1 MRETRNAQVSIFEHY
16 SNHEY
21 GTRLRKLSE
30 VLDRHPEIL
39 DLVATDL
46 IDASLSAVGR
56 TGLSAESILRCL
68 LLKQQRGFSYEQLAF
83 HLSDSE
89 TYRTFTRLPGHLSP
103 SRSCLQSTI
112 RSIKPQTLERA
123 HQLLTKSLLDTGMA
137 SLDKLRID
145 STVVASHIAPPS
157 DSQLLNDGVRVISRL
172 LAKSK
177 TETGLK
183 VRFTDKRKAA
193 KSLAFRIFNAKK
205 ATKDE
210 LYPEMLKIA
219 RLALKQADRGRQQV
233 IEGAAASA
241 SCQKWLD
248 ALAHYRNLTSRVI
261 EQTERRVICG
271 EQVTSAEKI
280 VSLFEPHTDIIVK
293 GFRDVQ
299 YGHKIN
305 LSSEVNGFITALTIE
320 EGNPCD
326 KTLFLPVLDYHRSA
340 LGKLPRSVVAD
351 GGYASQA
358 NVAAGRAMG
367 LKHVVFHKPVGV
379 SLTAMGVKSKT
390 FNALRHFRA
399 GIEGNISELKRA
411 FGATKAKW
419 KGHDGFKAFVWAAAL
434 SYNLVRLARL
444 TPD

>member
-21 GTRLRKLSE
+21 GIRLRKLSE

-399 GIEGNISELKRA
+399 GIEGNISEVKRA

>member
-1 MRETRNAQVSIFEHY
+1 MRETRNAQASIFEEY

-21 GTRLRKLSE
+21 GVRLRKLSE
-30 VLDRHPEIL
+30 VLDRQPEIL
-39 DLVATDL
+39 ELVAADL
-46 IDASLSAVGR
+46 IDVSVSAVGR
-56 TGLSAESILRCL
+56 TGLSAESVLRCL
-68 LLKQQRGFSYEQLAF
+68 VLRQQLGFSYEQLAF
-83 HLSDSE
+83 HLSDSV
-89 TYRTFTRLPGHLSP
+89 TYRTFTRLPAHLSP

-112 RSIKPQTLERA
+112 RSIQPETLERA
-123 HQLLTKSLLDTGMA
+123 HQVLTRNLLDTGMA

-145 STVVASHIAPPS
+145 STVVASNIAPPS

-177 TETGLK
+177 IEIGLK
-183 VRFTDKRKAA
+183 VCFTDKRKAA

-210 LYPEMLKIA
+210 LYPDLLKIA
-219 RLALKQADRGRQQV
+219 RLVLKQADRGRQQ
-233 IEGAAASA
+233 IIQGAEASA

-248 ALAHYRNLTSRVI
+248 ALAHYRELTWQVI
-261 EQTERRVICG
+261 EQTERRVIHG
-271 EQVTSAEKI
+271 ERVPSADKI

-305 LSSEVNGFITALTIE
+305 LSSEVRGFITALTIE
-320 EGNPCD
+320 EGNPGD
-326 KTLFLPVLDYHRSA
+326 KTLFLPVLDFHQSV

-390 FNALRHFRA
+390 FTALRHFRA
-399 GIEGNISELKRA
+399 GVEGNISELKRA

-419 KGHDGFKAFVWAAAL
+419 KGHDGFKAFVWASAL

-444 TPD
+444 GPD

>member
-1 MRETRNAQVSIFEHY
+1 MRETRNAQASIFEEY

-21 GTRLRKLSE
+21 GVRLQKLSE
-30 VLDRHPEIL
+30 VLDKHPGIL
-39 DLVATDL
+39 DLVVTDL
-46 IDASLSAVGR
+46 IDASVSAVGR
-56 TGLSAESILRCL
+56 IGLSAESVLRCL
-68 LLKQQRGFSYEQLAF
+68 VLRQQLGFSYEQLAF
-83 HLSDSE
+83 HLSDSV

-112 RSIKPQTLERA
+112 RSITPETLERA
-123 HQLLTKSLLDTGMA
+123 HQVLTRRLLDTGIA

-145 STVVASHIAPPS
+145 STVVASNIAPPS
-157 DSQLLNDGVRVISRL
+157 DSQLLDDAVRVISRL

-183 VRFTDKRKAA
+183 IRFTDKRKAS

-205 ATKDE
+205 AVKDE
-210 LYPEMLKIA
+210 LYPELLKIV
-219 RLALKQADRGRQQV
+219 RRVLKQADRGQQQV
-233 IEGAAASA
+233 TESADASA
-241 SCQKWLD
+241 PRQKWLG
-248 ALAHYRNLTSRVI
+248 ALAHYRDLAWRVI
-261 EQTERRVICG
+261 EQTERRVIQG
-271 EQVTSAEKI
+271 ERVPSSDKI

-305 LSSEVNGFITALTIE
+305 LSTEVRGFITALTIE
-320 EGNPCD
+320 EGNPAD
-326 KTLFLPVLDYHRSA
+326 KALFLPVLDYHRSV
-340 LGKLPRSVVAD
+340 LGKLSLSVVAD

-390 FNALRHFRA
+390 FTALRHFRA

-419 KGHDGFKAFVWAAAL
+419 KGHDGFKAFVWASAL

-444 TPD
+444 GPD

>member
-1 MRETRNAQVSIFEHY
+1 MRETRNAQASIFDEY

-21 GTRLRKLSE
+21 GIRLQKLSGI
-30 VLDRHPEIL
+30 LDRYPEIL
-39 DLVATDL
+39 ELVATDL
-46 IDASLSAVGR
+46 IDTSLAAVGR
-56 TGLSAESILRCL
+56 TGLSAESVLRCL
-68 LLKQQRGFSYEQLAF
+68 LLKQQGLSYEQLAF
-83 HLSDSE
+83 HLSDSV
-89 TYRTFTRLPGHLSP
+89 TYRTFARLPAHLSP
-103 SRSCLQSTI
+103 SRSCLQATI
-112 RSIKPQTLERA
+112 RSIRPETLQRA
-123 HQLLTKSLLDTGMA
+123 HQILTSSLLDTRVA

-172 LAKSK
+172 LVKSK
-177 TETGLK
+177 TETGLNI
-183 VRFTDKRKAA
+183 RFTDKRRAA

-210 LYPEMLKIA
+210 LYPDLLKIA
-219 RLALKQADRGRQQV
+219 RLVLKQADRGRQQV
-233 IEGAAASA
+233 LAGAKASA

-248 ALAHYRNLTSRVI
+248 ALAHYRALVSRVI
-261 EQTERRVICG
+261 EQTQRRVIDC
-271 EQVTSAEKI
+271 ERVPSADKL

-305 LSSEVNGFITALTIE
+305 LSSEVSGFITALTIE
-320 EGNPCD
+320 EGNPGD
-326 KTLFLPVLDYHRSA
+326 KTLFLPVLEYHHA
-340 LGKLPRSVVAD
+340 VLGKLPRSVVAD

-358 NVAAGRAMG
+358 NVVAGRAMG
-367 LKHVVFHKPVGV
+367 VKQVVFHKRVGL

-399 GIEGNISELKRA
+399 GVEGNISELKRA
-411 FGATKAKW
+411 FGASKAMW
-419 KGHDGFKAFVWAAAL
+419 KGHDGFKAFVWASVL

-444 TPD
+444 EPD

>member
-1 MRETRNAQVSIFEHY
+1 MRETRNAQASIFEHY
-16 SNHEY
+16 SDHEY
-21 GTRLRKLSE
+21 GVRLRKLSE

-39 DLVATDL
+39 ELVAADL
-46 IDASLSAVGR
+46 IDA
-56 TGLSAESILRCL
+56 
-68 LLKQQRGFSYEQLAF
+68 
-83 HLSDSE
+83 DSV
-89 TYRTFTRLPGHLSP
+89 TYRTFARLPAHLSP
-103 SRSCLQSTI
+103 SRSCLQATI
-112 RSIKPQTLERA
+112 RSIQPETLAQA
-123 HQLLTKSLLDTGMA
+123 HQVLTRNLMHQGVISM
-137 SLDKLRID
+137 DKLRID

-177 TETGLK
+177 TETGVK
-183 VRFTDKRKAA
+183 VRFTDQRKAS

-210 LYPEMLKIA
+210 LYPELLKIA
-219 RLALKQADRGRQQV
+219 RRVLKQADRGQQQV
-233 IEGAAASA
+233 IEGGNGSAA
-241 SCQKWLD
+241 QEKWLG
-248 ALAHYRNLTSRVI
+248 ALAHYRDLTSRVI
-261 EQTERRVICG
+261 EQTERRVIQG
-271 EQVTSAEKI
+271 ERVPSSDKI
-280 VSLFEPHTDIIVK
+280 VSLFESHTDIIVK

-305 LSSEVNGFITALTIE
+305 LSSEDRGFITALTIE
-320 EGNPCD
+320 EGNPGD
-326 KTLFLPVLDYHRSA
+326 KTLFLPVLDFHRSV
-340 LGKLPRSVVAD
+340 LGRLPRSVVAD

-390 FNALRHFRA
+390 FNALRDFRA
-399 GIEGNISELKRA
+399 GVEGNISELKRA

-444 TPD
+444 DPG

>member
-1 MRETRNAQVSIFEHY
+1 MRETRNAQASIFEEY

-21 GTRLRKLSE
+21 GVRLRKLSE
-30 VLDRHPEIL
+30 ILDRQPEIL
-39 DLVATDL
+39 DLVAADL
-46 IDASLSAVGR
+46 IDTSVAAVGR

-83 HLSDSE
+83 HLSDSV
-89 TYRTFTRLPGHLSP
+89 TYRTFTRLPARLSP

-112 RSIKPQTLERA
+112 RSIKPETLERA
-123 HQLLTKSLLDTGMA
+123 HQVLTRNLLDTGIA

-145 STVVASHIAPPS
+145 STVVASNIAPPS

-177 TETGLK
+177 TDTGLK

-205 ATKDE
+205 SIKDE
-210 LYPEMLKIA
+210 LYPELLKIA
-219 RLALKQADRGRQQV
+219 RWVVRQANRGHQQV
-233 IEGAAASA
+233 VDGAEASA
-241 SCQKWLD
+241 ATRKWLG
-248 ALAHYRNLTSRVI
+248 ALAHYKGLTEQVI
-261 EQTERRVICG
+261 EQTERRVIRSERVPSG
-271 EQVTSAEKI
+271 DKI

-305 LSSEVNGFITALTIE
+305 LSSEVRGFITALTIE
-320 EGNPCD
+320 EGNPGD
-326 KTLFLPVLDYHRSA
+326 KTLFLPVLDYHRSV
-340 LGKLPRSVVAD
+340 LGRLPRSVVAD

-358 NVAAGRAMG
+358 NVAAGREMG
-367 LKHVVFHKPVGV
+367 LRHVVFHKPVGV

-399 GIEGNISELKRA
+399 GIEGNISEFKRA
-411 FGATKAKW
+411 FGAAKARW
-419 KGHDGFKAFVWAAAL
+419 KGHDGFKAFVWASAL

-444 TPD
+444 GPD